1 MDIFEL
7 LKVIFLGIVEGIT
20 EWLPIS
26 STGHMILVDE
36 FIKLNVSPEFK
47 ELFFVVIQL
56 GAIFA
61 VILLYWNK
69 LWPFYIRPL
78 TKRQRAMA
86 NKMPAVQRGAYLF
99 VEQFCDKEKWILWFK
114 IFVACL
120 PTIIIALPFNDI
132 IEEKFNNYVVV
143 AIALIV
149 YGVLFIVIENYNKRR
164 RASCRNLQDLS
175 FKTAL
180 IIGAFQVLSVIP
192 GTSRS
197 GSTIIGGIL
206 AGTSRT
212 VAAEFT
218 FFLAIPVMF
227 GASLLKLVKFG
238 LSFTGTEIII
248 LIVGCLVSFVVSILA
263 IKFLVG
269 YIKKHDFKAF
279 GWYRII
285 LGVLVLG
292 YFVGKNFLA

>member
-1 MDIFEL
+1 M
-7 LKVIFLGIVEGIT
+7 IFLGIVEGIT

-36 FIKLNVSPEFK
+36 FIKLNVSAEFK
-47 ELFFVVIQL
+47 EFFFVVIQL
-56 GAIFA
+56 GAILA

-86 NKMPAVQRGAYLF
+86 NKMPTVQRGAYLF

-120 PTIIIALPFNDI
+120 PTVIIALPFNDI

-149 YGVLFIVIENYNKRR
+149 YGILFIVIENYNKRR
-164 RASCRNLQDLS
+164 RASCRNLQELS

-227 GASLLKLVKFG
+227 GASLLKLIKFG
-238 LSFTGTEIII
+238 LAFTGTEIMI
-248 LIVGCLVSFVVSILA
+248 LIVGCLVSFIVSILA

-269 YIKKHDFKAF
+269 YIKKHDFKVF
-279 GWYRII
+279 GWYRIV

>member
-149 YGVLFIVIENYNKRR
+149 YGVLFIVIENYNRRR

>member
-36 FIKLNVSPEFK
+36 FIKLNVSAEFK
-47 ELFFVVIQL
+47 EFFFVVIQL
-56 GAIFA
+56 GAILA

-86 NKMPAVQRGAYLF
+86 NKMPTVQRGAYLF

-120 PTIIIALPFNDI
+120 PTVIIALPFNDI

-143 AIALIV
+143 AITLIV
-149 YGVLFIVIENYNKRR
+149 YGILFIVIENYNKRR
-164 RASCRNLQDLS
+164 RASCRNLQELS

-227 GASLLKLVKFG
+227 GASLLKLIKFG
-238 LSFTGTEIII
+238 LAFTGTEIMI
-248 LIVGCLVSFVVSILA
+248 LIVGCLVSFIVSILA

-269 YIKKHDFKAF
+269 YIKKHDFKVF
-279 GWYRII
+279 GWYRIV